1 MRDVWNPVTMLV
13 PSKSLRFDQR
23 RIPDLRRH
31 LICSCMILM
40 VFASTSVQIGAQD
53 DHAGH
58 APSEPVPREILDRP
72 VPLRTGIGTVHETAS
87 TSSPEAQS
95 FYDQGLAY
103 LHSFVW
109 IEAIRSFHQALR
121 ADPNLAMAY
130 LGLADAYVGLHDPA
144 TARAAFERASSFEK
158 KLNERERTWLAI
170 REAEVAYAEDGS
182 NPDVYVAYRKSVS
195 DALKKNPNDPWLWIQ
210 RGLADE
216 ASPFTHGQAGG
227 VDTLSFYKTALT
239 LAPEN
244 LPALHYYAHTC
255 ESIGRINEALELTAK
270 YARLAPAIP
279 HAHHMH
285 GHELLRSGRTEEA
298 IQEFLRTKELEDN
311 YYRVEKIPA
320 QYDWHHAH
328 NLQLLAMAY
337 QSLGQMKSAGKFF
350 HEAFATRAYTEF
362 LEYNR
367 RAWPEFLINRRR
379 YDEALEASRELT
391 QSPFSMARLAGHTLA
406 GQALLALNRM
416 NDAKDEF
423 NAAER
428 ESEALAPRVAAALP
442 YPTVLRAQI
451 LLRENHTEEAESLLT
466 DVEKSILSMPGPD
479 AWSSSTFELETI
491 AQGAREA
498 GDWNLASFTARNII
512 EHNPNYAGGYYAMA
526 LVAQHA
532 KDSAAESQLLA
543 SAKKFWSKADPDLP
557 ELAAHGKKLTGQP

>member
-1 MRDVWNPVTMLV
+1 
-13 PSKSLRFDQR
+13 
-23 RIPDLRRH
+23 LRRH

-40 VFASTSVQIGAQD
+40 VFASTSVQIRAQVA

-58 APSEPVPREILDRP
+58 APPEPVPREILDRP
-72 VPLRTGIGTVHETAS
+72 VPLRTGIGTVHEKVS

-170 REAEVAYAEDGS
+170 RDAEISYAEDGS
-182 NPDVYVAYRKSVS
+182 NADVYVAYRKSVS

-391 QSPFSMARLAGHTLA
+391 QSPFAMARLAGHTLA
-406 GQALLALNRM
+406 GQCLLAQNRM
-416 NDAKDEF
+416 DDAKDEF

-451 LLRENHTEEAESLLT
+451 LLRENHTQEAESLLT

-532 KDSAAESQLLA
+532 QDSAAESQLLA

-557 ELAAHGKKLTGQP
+557 ELAAHKKLTGQP

>member
-1 MRDVWNPVTMLV
+1 MHEAWKSQKSEKRGMQNLGSYPFKFIFMLV
-13 PSKSLRFDQR
+13 LTTVA
-23 RIPDLRRH
+23 L
-31 LICSCMILM
+31 
-40 VFASTSVQIGAQD
+40 ASAGAQEAE
-53 DHAGH
+53 HAAH
-58 APSEPVPREILDRP
+58 AAGPVPREILDRP
-72 VPLRTGIGTVHETAS
+72 VSLRTGIGAAHEKVSA
-87 TSSPEAQS
+87 SSPEAQA

-130 LGLADAYVGLHDPA
+130 LGLADAYVGLQDVA
-144 TARAAFERASSFEK
+144 TARSAVETAKTLEKKMSETERA
-158 KLNERERTWLAI
+158 WLAI
-170 REAEVAYAEDGS
+170 RDAEVGS
-182 NPDVYVAYRKSVS
+182 GENSGSSDSYFAYRKAVS

-227 VDTLSFYKTALT
+227 VDTLSFYRTALT

-255 ESIGRINEALELTAK
+255 ESLGRINEALELTAK

-285 GHELLRSGRTEEA
+285 GHELLRSGHTEEA
-298 IQEFLRTKELEDN
+298 IQEFLKANELEDN

-320 QYDWHHAH
+320 QYDWHHTH

-337 QSLGQMKSAGKFF
+337 QALGQIKSAAKYF
-350 HEAFATRAYTEF
+350 HEAFRTPAYTEF

-367 RAWPEFLINRRR
+367 RAWPEFLINRGR
-379 YDEALEASRELT
+379 YDEALEASHELT
-391 QSPFSMARLAGHTLA
+391 QSPFAMARLAGHTLA
-406 GQALLALNRM
+406 GQCLLAQNRLD
-416 NDAKDEF
+416 DAKDEF

-428 ESEALAPRVAAALP
+428 ESEALPPRTAAALP
-442 YPTVLRAQI
+442 YPTVLRADI
-451 LLRENHTEEAESLLT
+451 LLRENRTEDAEGLLV

-479 AWSSSTFELETI
+479 AWSSATFQLETI
-491 AQGAREA
+491 AQRARDA
-498 GDWNLASFTARNII
+498 GDWKLASFTARNIVQ
-512 EHNPNYAGGYYAMA
+512 HNPNYAGGYYAMA
-526 LVAQHA
+526 LAAQHA
-532 KDSAAESQLLA
+532 KDSAAESQLFR
-543 SAKKFWSKADPDLP
+543 SAQKYWSKADADLP
-557 ELAAHGKKLTGQP
+557 ELVALRRKMPRQP

>member
-1 MRDVWNPVTMLV
+1 MQGSQN
-13 PSKSLRFDQR
+13 
-23 RIPDLRRH
+23 LRRYFCR
-31 LICSCMILM
+31 ICSILTLIAA
-40 VFASTSVQIGAQD
+40 ASPLSSGQD
-53 DHAGH
+53 ADHASHVSG
-58 APSEPVPREILDRP
+58 PVPREILDRP
-72 VPLRTGIGTVHETAS
+72 VPLRTGIGMVHEKVS

-130 LGLADAYVGLHDPA
+130 LGLADAYLGLQDPA
-144 TARAAFERASSFEK
+144 TARAAFERAKSLEK
-158 KLNERERTWLAI
+158 KLNEREHAWLAV
-170 REAEVAYAEDGS
+170 RDAEISYAEDGS

-216 ASPFTHGQAGG
+216 ASPFTHGQAGS
-227 VDTLSFYKTALT
+227 VDTLSFYKTALA
-239 LAPEN
+239 LAPDN

-255 ESIGRINEALELTAK
+255 ESIGRISEALELTAK
-270 YARLAPAIP
+270 YARVAPAIP

-285 GHELLRSGRTEEA
+285 GHELLRSGHTEEA
-298 IQEFLRTKELEDN
+298 IQEFLKAKELEDN
-311 YYRVEKIPA
+311 YYRTEKIPA
-320 QYDWHHAH
+320 QYDWHHGH

-337 QSLGQMKSAGKFF
+337 QSLGQMKSASKLF
-350 HEAFATRAYTEF
+350 HEAFASPALTEF

-367 RAWPEFLINRRR
+367 RAWPEFLINRGR

-391 QSPFSMARLAGHTLA
+391 QSPWAMARLAGHTLA
-406 GQALLALNRM
+406 GQALLALNRID
-416 NDAKDEF
+416 DAKDEL

-428 ESEALAPRVAAALP
+428 ESESIPPRMAAALP
-442 YPTVLRAQI
+442 YPTVLRADI
-451 LLRENHTEEAESLLT
+451 LLRENHTEGAESLLI
-466 DVEKSILSMPGPD
+466 DVEKSILAMPGPD
-479 AWSSSTFELETI
+479 AWSSGTFQLETI
-491 AQGAREA
+491 AQRARNA
-498 GDWNLASFTARNII
+498 GDWKLASFTARNII

-526 LVAQHA
+526 LVSENA

-543 SAKKFWSKADPDLP
+543 SAQKFWAKADPDLP
-557 ELAAHGKKLTGQP
+557 ELKLMQKKAVRQP